1 MNLWTQWVAWCIAL
15 GEQALTSDPLSRW
28 ERFHFEFYQSFVEA
42 DRWELYLE
50 GFGNTLKVT
59 FFSLILGVFIG
70 IFVAVIRSMYDQQK
84 LGSHNPLLSLLNL
97 FCKLYTTVIRGTPAM
112 VQLLIMSFV
121 ILKSS
126 RNNILVASLA
136 FGINSGA
143 YVAEIIRSGI
153 MSVDSGQMEAGR
165 SLGLSYLKTMR
176 FVVIPQAVKNILP
189 ALFNEFISLFKETS
203 IVTVIGLRDLTK
215 VATLVQGKTFG
226 GFMPLFGVAFIYLVV
241 VMILTWIQ
249 GILERS
255 LRKSDR
261 R

>member
-1 MNLWTQWVAWCIAL
+1 MNQWIEWCINL
-15 GEQALTSDPLSRW
+15 GNQATGTTLSDW
-28 ERFHFEFYQSFVEA
+28 ERFNFELYQSFIEA

-50 GFGNTLKVT
+50 GLGNTLKVT
-59 FFSLILGVFIG
+59 MYSLMLGLCLGVM
-70 IFVAVIRSMYDQQK
+70 VAVIRSMHDQQK
-84 LGSHNPLLSLLNL
+84 IGQHNPILGLLNFL
-97 FCKLYTTVIRGTPAM
+97 CKVYTTVIRGTPAM

-126 RNNILVASLA
+126 RDNILVASLT

-143 YVAEIIRSGI
+143 YVAEIVRGGI

-176 FVVIPQAVKNILP
+176 FVVVPQAVKNILP

-215 VATLVQGKTFG
+215 VATLIQGRTYG
-226 GFMPLFGVAFIYLVV
+226 GFMSLFGVALIYLVV
-241 VMILTWIQ
+241 VMFLTWVQ
-249 GILERS
+249 GQLERR

>member
-1 MNLWTQWVAWCIAL
+1 MNQWIEWCVAL
-15 GEQALTSDPLSRW
+15 GNQAITSTPLTSW
-28 ERFHFEFYQSFVEA
+28 ERFNFEVYQSFVEA

-50 GFGNTLKVT
+50 GLGNTLKVT
-59 FFSLILGVFIG
+59 FFSLILGVIIG
-70 IFVAVIRSMYDQQK
+70 VFVAVIRSMHDQQK
-84 LGSHNPLLSLLNL
+84 TGQKNVVLSILNL
-97 FCKLYTTVIRGTPAM
+97 ACKMYTTIIRGTPAM

-126 RNNILVASLA
+126 RNNVLVASLT

-143 YVAEIIRSGI
+143 YVAEIVRGGI

-165 SLGLSYLKTMR
+165 SLGLNYFKTMR
-176 FVVIPQAVKNILP
+176 FIVIPQAVKNILP

-215 VATLVQGKTFG
+215 VATLIQGRTYG
-226 GFMPLFGVAFIYLVV
+226 GFMSLFGVALIYLLV
-241 VMILTWIQ
+241 VMLLTWVQ
-249 GILERS
+249 SKLERR

>member
-1 MNLWTQWVAWCIAL
+1 MNGFTQWVNWCVSL
-15 GEQALTSDPLSRW
+15 GEQALTSEPLSSW

-50 GFGNTLKVT
+50 GFGNTMKVT

-70 IFVAVIRSMYDQQK
+70 IFVAVIRSMHDQQK
-84 LGSHNPLLSLLNL
+84 LGQRNPVLGLLN
-97 FCKLYTTVIRGTPAM
+97 FGCKIYTTVIRGTPAM

-126 RNNILVASLA
+126 RNNVLVASLA

-143 YVAEIIRSGI
+143 YVAEIVRGGI
-153 MSVDSGQMEAGR
+153 MSVDGGQMEAGR
-165 SLGLSYLKTMR
+165 SLGMGYLKTMR
-176 FVVIPQAVKNILP
+176 FIVIPQAVKNILP

-215 VATLVQGKTFG
+215 VATLIQGRTFG
-226 GFMPLFGVAFIYLVV
+226 GFMSLFGVAFIYLLV
-241 VMILTWIQ
+241 VMLLTWVQ
-249 GILERS
+249 SRLERS